1 MRNTSRE
8 IWIDWLR
15 VIACF
20 LVMVTHSCEPFYLG
34 VWTTPVQILGTAL
47 ISFVGVAV
55 ACVLVQRIPRV
66 GKLIIG

>member
-1 MRNTSRE
+1 MERKRE

-34 VWTTPVQILGTAL
+34 G
-47 ISFVGVAV
+47 
-55 ACVLVQRIPRV
+55 
-66 GKLIIG
+66 